1 MKNQN
6 LHQIFVEASFVT
18 PVALPKR
25 WQSHYC
31 RCASVSG
38 RQRSLLSLFSG
49 SFAAAHSLTPV
60 PTEKIW
66 KSSGWT
72 NDYYRINLCHSKL
85 LSCYL
90 DSVSPA
96 LHLRLQATL
105 LLTFL
110 AQPLLQLLLL
120 LPHALNT
127 SLQLQHSAFA
137 LSREVSETSS
147 VPLTLAENLIQKHR
161 NLYLQ
166 TEKIKS
172 CNA

>member
-1 MKNQN
+1 MKIQN

-18 PVALPKR
+18 PVALPER

-38 RQRSLLSLFSG
+38 KQRSLLSLFSG

-72 NDYYRINLCHSKL
+72 NDYYRINLRHSKP

-137 LSREVSETSS
+137 LSREVSQTSG
-147 VPLTLAENLIQKHR
+147 VPLTLTENLIQKHR
-161 NLYLQ
+161 KLCLQ

-172 CNA
+172 FNA